1 MDTLAQL
8 LRDLKQLEHQRLTV
22 GMSSSESRKLHTTEK
37 PLSRRW
43 KKWMCGRQRQSL
55 PRKCPS
61 MRRQACVT
69 TRFIELILHLRQHMR
84 K

>member
-37 PLSRRW
+37 T
-43 KKWMCGRQRQSL
+43 
-55 PRKCPS
+55 KCRAIEQTLEETDVWAAAAES
-61 MRRQACVT
+61 CQASA
-69 TRFIELILHLRQHMR
+69 RL
-84 K
+84 